1 MRSQLWS
8 RAGALRRYGLPLITV
23 TAVTAMLI
31 PAQAAQAAGPA
42 AAPVSAEDP
51 EYPAPPTPGDL
62 RADPEIASI
71 MQDADYV
78 LKYSMAVVA
87 ADPSRPFPTDTIE
100 EDLRAGLLT
109 MPAERQKSAAE
120 AARAMIADPAVRKR
134 EFGKFGAVEP
144 EKFASLGFNG
154 VFTAENVTFD
164 AAALERR
171 LKARATQ
178 IEAVHKVEEAN
189 AMDMAVKYHIPPH
202 LLIPTLTSLD
212 YRIERVKCADETN
225 PEWPGDDEIAM
236 GGVAVG
242 HNGGTAKV
250 NQFMVADDFDD
261 NEVKVYADPGKLFHR
276 FDLTGAGAWP
286 RTYST
291 VVMLAEK
298 DGSGFADAI
307 NTVWQ
312 KVKDDVLAVIEKAIA
327 GLLTGYLG
335 AALAEA
341 IGKAVAWLVGVF
353 FDWLFE
359 LFQDDLFDP
368 GQHYVYMPNRYEW
381 MYKNASDYGWTNFR
395 APTGTFTFNGH
406 GGSYKV
412 NVHWQVNP

>member
-1 MRSQLWS
+1 MRSRLWS
-8 RAGALRRYGLPLITV
+8 RAGALRRYGLPLIAV
-23 TAVTAMLI
+23 TAVAATLI
-31 PAQAAQAAGPA
+31 PAQAAQAA
-42 AAPVSAEDP
+42 APTPQVSAEDP
-51 EYPAPPTPGDL
+51 EYPPPPTAGDL
-62 RADPEIASI
+62 RSDPEIASI
-71 MQDADYV
+71 VQDADYA

-87 ADPSRPFPTDTIE
+87 ADPSRQYPAESIE
-100 EDLRAGLLT
+100 EDLRAGILS
-109 MPAERQKSAAE
+109 MPADRQKSAAE

-134 EFGKFGAVEP
+134 EFGRHGAIEP
-144 EKFASLGFNG
+144 EKYAQLGFHG
-154 VFTAENVTFD
+154 VFTPETVPFD
-164 AAALERR
+164 GAALKRRLTDRAARIEATHRIEEAAA
-171 LKARATQ
+171 K
-178 IEAVHKVEEAN
+178 
-189 AMDMAVKYHIPPH
+189 DMALKYQIPVA
-202 LLIPTLTSLD
+202 LQIPTLTSLD

-236 GGVAVG
+236 GGVVVN
-242 HNGGTAKV
+242 HQGGTAKV

-276 FDLTGAGAWP
+276 FNLTGSGAWP
-286 RTYST
+286 RTYSA

-307 NTVWQ
+307 NTVWA

-327 GLLTGYLG
+327 GVLTGYLG

-368 GQHYVYMPNRYEW
+368 GTHYVYLPNRYEW